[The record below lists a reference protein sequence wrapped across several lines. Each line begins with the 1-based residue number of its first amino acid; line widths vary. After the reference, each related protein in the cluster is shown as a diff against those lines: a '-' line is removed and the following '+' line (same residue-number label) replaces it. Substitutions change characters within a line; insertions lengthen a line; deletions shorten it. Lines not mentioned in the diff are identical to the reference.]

1 MSNSHKN
8 LNKVTAGGLI
18 LTLGIIYGDIGTS
31 PLYVMKAIMGK
42 VPIEE
47 QVVLGALSCIFWTLT
62 LQTTIKYVYLTLKA
76 DNKGEGGI
84 FSLYTLLK
92 RLKKRWM
99 IIPAIIGGSCLLA
112 DGFITP
118 PISVS
123 SAIEGL
129 RVYNPSLNTVPIV
142 IGILF
147 VLFFIQRFGT
157 SLIGKAFGP
166 MMLIWFGMLGVLGVI
181 HVSGNISV
189 LQALNPYYAFHLLS
203 IHHEG
208 FYVLGLVFL
217 CTTGAEALY
226 SDMGHCGRENI
237 RISWIFVKTTLVLNY
252 FGQGAYL
259 IAHSGKTLSDIS
271 GDESNPGNPFFL
283 LMPDWFLPF
292 GIAIATSAAVIASQA
307 LISGSFT
314 MISEAM
320 RLNFWPKVSVKYPT
334 DMKGQ
339 LYIPSVNWILFVGCV
354 SIVLY
359 FGESGKMEA
368 AYGLAIVICMLMTT
382 SLLGMFM
389 ATRRYNKILI
399 IAVIL
404 IYFVIEGA
412 FFIANIDKF
421 HQGGYVSV
429 IITGVLAIVMSVWFS
444 AKRIRSEYTEFTK
457 IANYKTVLSELSN
470 DESIPKYATHLVYM
484 TNAQLG
490 DEIESKIIYSILQK
504 RPKRAD
510 IYWFVH
516 VNVVDEPY
524 KMEYRVREIMKDDVI
539 RVDFYLGFRVAPRIN
554 LMFKH
559 VVRDMVKHGE
569 VDITSR
575 YESLNRNNVIGDFK
589 FVIIEKFLSYDN
601 DLPWYERI
609 ILDVYFV
616 LKKVSL
622 SEGRAFGLDSS
633 SIKVEKFPIVI
644 HPPEDIN
651 LARIDDCPGKDP
663 HTR

>member
-1 MSNSHKN
+1 
-8 LNKVTAGGLI
+8 
-18 LTLGIIYGDIGTS
+18 LGIIYGDIGTS
-31 PLYVMKAIMGK
+31 PLYVMRAIMGEE
-42 VPIEE
+42 PIEE

-62 LQTTIKYVYLTLKA
+62 LQTTVKYVYLTLKA

-129 RVYNPSLNTVPIV
+129 KIYNPELDTIPIV
-142 IGILF
+142 ISILF

-157 SLIGKAFGP
+157 SFLGKAFGP
-166 MMLIWFGMLGVLGVI
+166 MMLIWFSMLGILGSLQI
-181 HVSGNISV
+181 FHNFSV
-189 LQALNPYYAFHLLS
+189 FEALNPYHAIHLLS

-226 SDMGHCGRENI
+226 SDMGHCGRGNI
-237 RISWIFVKTTLVLNY
+237 RVSWIFVKTMLVLNY

-259 IAHSGKTLSDIS
+259 IAHKGQTLMDLSGEAD
-271 GDESNPGNPFFL
+271 NPGNPFYL
-283 LMPDWFLPF
+283 LMPDWFLPI

-320 RLNFWPKVSVKYPT
+320 RLNFWPKVSIKYPT
-334 DMKGQ
+334 DLKGQ
-339 LYIPSVNWILFVGCV
+339 LYIPSVNWLLFAGCV
-354 SIVLY
+354 FIVLY
-359 FGESGKMEA
+359 FEESKNMEA
-368 AYGLAIVICMLMTT
+368 AYGLAIIICMLMTT

-389 ATRRYNKILI
+389 VTRRYNPALI
-399 IAVIL
+399 VATL
-404 IYFVIEGA
+404 IFYLIIEGA

-421 HQGGYVSV
+421 HLGGYVSV
-429 IITGVLAIVMSVWFS
+429 IITGVLAIVMSVWFT

-457 IANYKTVLSELSN
+457 IDNYKTVLSELSN
-470 DESIPKYATHLVYM
+470 DMSIPKYATHLVYM
-484 TNAQLG
+484 TNAHLG

-524 KMEYRVREIMKDDVI
+524 KMDYRVREIMKDDVI
-539 RVDFYLGFRVAPRIN
+539 RVDFYLGFRIAPKIN
-554 LMFKH
+554 LMFKQ
-559 VVRDMVKHGE
+559 VVRDMVKRGE

-601 DLPWYERI
+601 ELPWYERI
-609 ILDVYFV
+609 ILDIYFI
-616 LKKVSL
+616 LKKISL
-622 SEGRAFGLDSS
+622 SEGRAFGLDTSS
-633 SIKVEKFPIVI
+633 VKVEKFPIVI

-651 LARIDDCPGKDP
+651 L
-663 HTR
+663 TRVDENPT

>member
-1 MSNSHKN
+1 MR
-8 LNKVTAGGLI
+8 
-18 LTLGIIYGDIGTS
+18 
-31 PLYVMKAIMGK
+31 AIMGNQ
-42 VPIEE
+42 PIDE

-62 LQTTIKYVYLTLKA
+62 LQTTIKYVWLTLQA

-92 RLKKRWM
+92 RFKKKWM
-99 IIPAIIGGSCLLA
+99 IVPAIIGGSCLLA

-129 RVYNPSLNTVPIV
+129 KRYDENLNTVSIV

-147 VLFFIQRFGT
+147 CLFFIQRFGT
-157 SLIGKAFGP
+157 KFLGKFFGP
-166 MMLIWFGMLGVLGVI
+166 MMLIWFSMLGILGTIYIFHNPWVFK
-181 HVSGNISV
+181 
-189 LQALNPYYAFHLLS
+189 ALNPYYAIHLLS

-208 FYVLGLVFL
+208 FYVLGFVFL

-226 SDMGHCGRENI
+226 SDMGHCGRNNI
-237 RISWIFVKTTLVLNY
+237 RVSWIFVKTMLVLNY

-259 IAHSGKTLSDIS
+259 IEHAGTSLTDIS
-271 GDESNPGNPFFL
+271 GNPDDPANPFYL
-283 LMPDWFLPF
+283 IMPDWFLPF
-292 GIAIATSAAVIASQA
+292 GIAIAASAAVIASQA

-320 RLNFWPKVSVKYPT
+320 RLNFWPKVAVKYPT
-334 DMKGQ
+334 ELKGQ
-339 LYIPSVNWILFVGCV
+339 LYIPSVNWLLFLGCV
-354 SIVLY
+354 GVVLY
-359 FGESGKMEA
+359 FEESSKMEA
-368 AYGLAIVICMLMTT
+368 AYGLAIIICMLMTT

-389 ATRRYNKILI
+389 ATKRFHPVLIFAIL
-399 IAVIL
+399 AVYL
-404 IYFVIEGA
+404 VIESA

-429 IITGVLAIVMSVWFS
+429 IITGVLAIVMSVWYT

-457 IANYKTVLSELSN
+457 IDNYKTVLSELSN
-470 DESIPKYATHLVYM
+470 DMTIPKYATHLVYM
-484 TNAQLG
+484 TNANLG

-524 KMEYRVREIMKDDVI
+524 KMEYRVREIIKDDVI

-554 LMFKH
+554 LMFKK
-559 VVRDMVKHGE
+559 VVQDMVKRGE

-601 DLPWYERI
+601 DIPWYERI
-609 ILDVYFV
+609 ILDIYFV

-644 HPPEDIN
+644 HPPEDMN
-651 LARIDDCPGKDP
+651 LSRIDENNTTQP
-663 HTR
+663 RN

>member
-1 MSNSHKN
+1 VSTNHIQ
-8 LNKVTAGGLI
+8 LNKVTAGGL
-18 LTLGIIYGDIGTS
+18 LVTLGIIYGDIGTS
-31 PLYVMKAIMGK
+31 PLYVMKAIMGTQ
-42 VPIEE
+42 PISE

-62 LQTTIKYVYLTLKA
+62 LQTTVKYVYLTLNA

-84 FSLYTLLK
+84 FSLYALLK
-92 RLKKRWM
+92 RLKKKWM
-99 IIPAIIGGSCLLA
+99 IVPAIIGGSCLLA

-118 PISVS
+118 PISVA

-129 RVYNPSLNTVPIV
+129 RRYNPELNTIPII

-147 VLFFIQRFGT
+147 VLFFIQKFGT
-157 SLIGKAFGP
+157 SFIGKFFGP
-166 MMLIWFGMLGVLGVI
+166 MMFIWFGMLGLLGSI
-181 HVSGNISV
+181 HLFTNIAI
-189 LQALNPYYAFHLLS
+189 LKALNPYYAFHLLS
-203 IHHEG
+203 VHHEG

-226 SDMGHCGRENI
+226 SDMGHCGRKNI
-237 RISWIFVKTTLVLNY
+237 RVSWIFVKTMLVLNY

-259 IAHSGKTLSDIS
+259 IAHSGQTLVDLS
-271 GDESNPGNPFFL
+271 GDVKNPGNPFYL

-320 RLNFWPKVSVKYPT
+320 RLNFWPKVSVKYPSEL
-334 DMKGQ
+334 KGQ
-339 LYIPSVNWILFVGCV
+339 LYIPSVNWLLFLGCV
-354 SIVLY
+354 FIVLY
-359 FGESGKMEA
+359 FKESGNMEA

-389 ATRRYNKILI
+389 VTRRYNKFLI
-399 IAVIL
+399 VVVIS

-421 HQGGYVSV
+421 HLGGYISV
-429 IITGVLAIVMSVWFS
+429 IITGLLALVMSVWFS

-470 DESIPKYATHLVYM
+470 DMSIPKYATHLVYM

-539 RVDFYLGFRVAPRIN
+539 RVDFYLGFRVAPRVN

-559 VVRDMVKHGE
+559 VVRDMVKRGE

-609 ILDVYFV
+609 ILDIYFV

-644 HPPEDIN
+644 HPPEDVN
-651 LARIDDCPGKDP
+651 LARIEECPGKDAP
-663 HTR
+663 H

>member
-1 MSNSHKN
+1 MSSSHKQ
-8 LNKVTAGGLI
+8 LNKVTLGGLI
-18 LTLGIIYGDIGTS
+18 VTLGIIYGDIGTS
-31 PLYVMKAIMGK
+31 PLYVMKAIMGNQ
-42 VPIEE
+42 PIEE

-62 LQTTIKYVYLTLKA
+62 LQTTLKYVLLTLQA

-84 FSLYTLLK
+84 FSLYTLVK
-92 RLKKRWM
+92 RLKKKGL
-99 IIPAIIGGSCLLA
+99 IVPAIIGGSALLA
-112 DGFITP
+112 DGIITP

-129 RVYNPSLNTVPIV
+129 RIYQPHLDTVPIV

-147 VLFFIQRFGT
+147 SLFFIQRFG
-157 SLIGKAFGP
+157 SKFIGKFFGP
-166 MMLIWFGMLGVLGVI
+166 MMLIWFGMLGVLGTI
-181 HVSGNISV
+181 PLLENISV
-189 LQALNPYYAFHLLS
+189 LKALNPYYAFHLLS

-208 FYVLGLVFL
+208 FYVLGFVFL

-226 SDMGHCGRENI
+226 SDMGHCGRSNI
-237 RISWIFVKTTLVLNY
+237 RVSWTFVKSMLVINY

-259 IAHSGKTLSDIS
+259 IMHSGKTLSELS
-271 GDESNPGNPFFL
+271 GSAVPGNPFYL
-283 LMPDWFLPF
+283 LMPEWFLPF

-314 MISEAM
+314 LISEAM
-320 RLNFWPKVSVKYPT
+320 RLNFWPKVSVKFPT
-334 DMKGQ
+334 EMKGQ
-339 LYIPSVNWILFVGCV
+339 LYIPSINWLLFLGCV
-354 SIVLY
+354 FIVLH
-359 FGESGKMEA
+359 FRESGNMEA
-368 AYGLAIVICMLMTT
+368 AYGLAIVLCMIMTT
-382 SLLGMFM
+382 TLLGYYMVM
-389 ATRRYNKILI
+389 KRYKPILI
-399 IAVIL
+399 ICIIAV
-404 IYFVIEGA
+404 YFSIE
-412 FFIANIDKF
+412 FSFLIANMSKF
-421 HQGGYVSV
+421 HHGGYVSL
-429 IITGVLAIVMSVWFS
+429 IIAGLLCIIMAVSYT

-457 IANYKTVLSELSN
+457 IDNYKTVLSELSN
-470 DESIPKYATHLVYM
+470 DPSIPKYATHLVYL
-484 TNAQLG
+484 TNAQFA

-504 RPKRAD
+504 RPKKAD

-524 KMEYRVREIMKDDVI
+524 RMEYRVREIMKDDVI

-554 LMFKH
+554 LMFKK
-559 VVRDMVKHGE
+559 VVQDMVKRGE

-601 DLPWYERI
+601 DIPWYERI
-609 ILDVYFV
+609 ILDIYFI

-644 HPPEDIN
+644 HPPEDLTLSRVEEPQN
-651 LARIDDCPGKDP
+651 
-663 HTR
+663 

>member
-1 MSNSHKN
+1 MSTNHKN
-8 LNKVTAGGLI
+8 LNKVTIGGLI
-18 LTLGIIYGDIGTS
+18 VTLGIIYGDIGTS
-31 PLYVMKAIMGK
+31 PLYVMRAIMGEE
-42 VPIEE
+42 PIEE

-62 LQTTIKYVYLTLKA
+62 LQTTVKYVYLTLKA

-92 RLKKRWM
+92 RLKKKWM

-129 RVYNPSLNTVPIV
+129 KIYNPELDTIPIV

-147 VLFFIQRFGT
+147 ALFFIQRFGT
-157 SLIGKAFGP
+157 SFLGKAFGP
-166 MMLIWFGMLGVLGVI
+166 MMLIWFSMLGILGSLQI
-181 HVSGNISV
+181 FHNISV
-189 LQALNPYYAFHLLS
+189 FEALNPYHAIHLLS

-226 SDMGHCGRENI
+226 SDMGHCGRGNI
-237 RISWIFVKTTLVLNY
+237 RVSWIFVKTMLVLNY

-259 IAHSGKTLSDIS
+259 IAHKGQTLMDLSGEPD
-271 GDESNPGNPFFL
+271 NPGNPFYL
-283 LMPDWFLPF
+283 LMPDWFLPV
-292 GIAIATSAAVIASQA
+292 GIGIATSAAVIASQA

-320 RLNFWPKVSVKYPT
+320 RLNFWPKVSIKYPT
-334 DMKGQ
+334 DLKGQ
-339 LYIPSVNWILFVGCV
+339 LYIPSVNWILFAGCV
-354 SIVLY
+354 FVVLY
-359 FGESGKMEA
+359 FEESKNMEA
-368 AYGLAIVICMLMTT
+368 AYGLAIIICMLMTT
-382 SLLGMFM
+382 SLLGTFM
-389 ATRRYNKILI
+389 ATRRYNPVLI
-399 IAVIL
+399 VVTL
-404 IYFVIEGA
+404 IFYLVIEGA

-421 HQGGYVSV
+421 HLGGYVSV
-429 IITGVLAIVMSVWFS
+429 IITGVLAMVMSVWFT
-444 AKRIRSEYTEFTK
+444 AKKIRSEYTEFTK
-457 IANYKTVLSELSN
+457 IDNYKTVLSELSN
-470 DESIPKYATHLVYM
+470 DMSIPKYATHLVYM
-484 TNAQLG
+484 TNAHLG

-524 KMEYRVREIMKDDVI
+524 KMDYRVREIMKDDVI
-539 RVDFYLGFRVAPRIN
+539 RVDFYLGFRIAPKVN
-554 LMFKH
+554 LMFKQ
-559 VVRDMVKHGE
+559 VVRDMVKRGE

-601 DLPWYERI
+601 ELPWYERI
-609 ILDVYFV
+609 ILDIYFI
-616 LKKVSL
+616 LKKISL
-622 SEGRAFGLDSS
+622 SEGRAFGLDTSS
-633 SIKVEKFPIVI
+633 VKVEKFPIVI

-651 LARIDDCPGKDP
+651 LTRVEEN
-663 HTR
+663 HT

>member
-1 MSNSHKN
+1 MSTNHIQ
-8 LNKVTAGGLI
+8 LNKVTMGGL
-18 LTLGIIYGDIGTS
+18 LVTLGIIYGDIGTS
-31 PLYVMKAIMGK
+31 PLYVMKAIIGSQ
-42 VPIEE
+42 PIEE

-62 LQTTIKYVYLTLKA
+62 LQTTLKYVFLTLKA

-84 FSLYTLLK
+84 FSLYTLVK
-92 RLKKRWM
+92 RLKKKGL
-99 IIPAIIGGSCLLA
+99 IVPAIIGGSALLA
-112 DGFITP
+112 DGIITP

-129 RVYNPSLNTVPIV
+129 KKYQPQLDTVPIV

-147 VLFFIQRFGT
+147 GLFFIQRFGST
-157 SLIGKAFGP
+157 FIGKFFGP
-166 MMLIWFGMLGVLGVI
+166 MMLIWFGMLGILGVAHI
-181 HVSGNISV
+181 FHNVDV
-189 LQALNPYYAFHLLS
+189 FAALNPYYAIHLLS

-208 FYVLGLVFL
+208 FYVLGFVFL

-226 SDMGHCGRENI
+226 SDMGHCGRDNI
-237 RISWIFVKTTLVLNY
+237 RISWVFVKSMLVLNY

-259 IAHSGKTLSDIS
+259 IAHSGKTLSTLS
-271 GDESNPGNPFFL
+271 GSTANPGNPFYL

-314 MISEAM
+314 LISEAM
-320 RLNFWPKVSVKYPT
+320 RLNFWPKVSVKFPSNLR
-334 DMKGQ
+334 GQ
-339 LYIPSVNWILFVGCV
+339 LYIPSINWLLFLGCV
-354 SIVLY
+354 FIVLH
-359 FGESGKMEA
+359 FRESGNMEA
-368 AYGLAIVICMLMTT
+368 AYGLAIVLCMLMTT
-382 SLLGMFM
+382 TLLGYYMVM
-389 ATRRYNKILI
+389 KRYNKILI
-399 IAVIL
+399 IGVMAV
-404 IYFVIEGA
+404 YFTIEIS
-412 FFIANIDKF
+412 FLIANMSKF
-421 HQGGYVSV
+421 HHGGYVSL
-429 IITGVLAIVMSVWFS
+429 IIAGLLALVMSVWFM

-457 IANYKTVLSELSN
+457 IDNYKTVLSELSN
-470 DESIPKYATHLVYM
+470 DMSIPKYATHLVYM
-484 TNAQLG
+484 TNASRG

-524 KMEYRVREIMKDDVI
+524 KMEYRVRDIIKDDVI

-554 LMFKH
+554 LMFKN
-559 VVRDMVKHGE
+559 VVKDMVKRGE

-609 ILDVYFV
+609 ILDIYFV

-633 SIKVEKFPIVI
+633 SIKVEKYPIVI

-651 LARIDDCPGKDP
+651 LARIDENNTTQPQN
-663 HTR
+663 